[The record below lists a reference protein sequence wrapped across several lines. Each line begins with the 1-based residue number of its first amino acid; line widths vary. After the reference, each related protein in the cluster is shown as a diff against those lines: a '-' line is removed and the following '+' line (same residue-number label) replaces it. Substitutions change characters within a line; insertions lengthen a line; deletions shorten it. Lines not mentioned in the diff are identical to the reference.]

1 MDDGTPTQ
9 PTNAPASAPATAL
22 HPAQKVDDLAETF
35 ADEDGTLTRLHPN
48 HRKHMRLEAGIS
60 AAVVSIVAFIANV
73 ILPVPP
79 GVIVLPVIV
88 LATLLVWRM
97 PHRRFSARGYSMDDK
112 RLRVVRGIWFRSDT
126 VVPFGRVQHIDV
138 DRGPL
143 ERFFGLATITLHT
156 AGTHNA
162 SVKLP
167 GLAHDR
173 ALAIREEI
181 RAHIKR
187 ETL

>member
-1 MDDGTPTQ
+1 MSDGSTLPPPVSPEPAAVGAFQ
-9 PTNAPASAPATAL
+9 P
-22 HPAQKVDDLAETF
+22 ETF
-35 ADEDGTLTRLHPN
+35 EDADGTLVRVHPN
-48 HRKHMRLEAGIS
+48 HEKQLRAEGLVAV
-60 AAVVSIVAFIANV
+60 AAVTVAALV
-73 ILPVPP
+73 AEVVGPLPP
-79 GVIVLPVIV
+79 GVIAGPVVIAA
-88 LATLLVWRM
+88 LGWLWRM
-97 PHRRFSARGYSMDDK
+97 PHRRFVARGYSLEGE
-112 RLRVVRGIWFRSDT
+112 RLRVVRGILFRSDT

-167 GLAHDR
+167 GLLHET
-173 ALAIREEI
+173 ALAIRDDI

-187 ETL
+187 ETP